1 MSLAQESI
9 DNILQRISAGAAPD
23 VEFTGEWSRN
33 YGRPLLWEERILIR
47 QGHNQSYSTI
57 RSFVDAA
64 GAPIGKWETQTDP
77 RAVQSLARELLHA
90 RIWELTSPPTESG
103 GERNIWS
110 YRIGEYD
117 GALSISSTSDEML
130 LRMSDAEIQMCSVAN
145 SLVASKNG
153 ASVLCHLNL
162 MESSENWVYA
172 QITMVN
178 EGKWDCVIQ
187 NPFILA
193 KANAKTDFIRVEV
206 GAPPVRE
213 PGVTSSGIQYIPFP
227 MPEPAKLVTPWNEEY
242 VILHAGEGIPCPQ
255 KVNVNLSTYRGY
267 FIRAI
272 YSHYGIPGVPHD
284 LPLVRGRVFSHV
296 LQL

>member
-1 MSLAQESI
+1 MSTAQEDM

-23 VEFTGEWSRN
+23 VEFAVEWSRS
-33 YGRPLLWEERILIR
+33 YGRPLLWEERISIR
-47 QGHNQSYSTI
+47 QGHHQSYSTL
-57 RSFVDAA
+57 RNFVDAG

-77 RAVQSLARELLHA
+77 RAVQSLARELLYA
-90 RIWELTSPPTESG
+90 RIWELTSPSTESG
-103 GERNIWS
+103 GEKNIWS

-117 GALSISSTSDEML
+117 GALSIPSTSDML
-130 LRMSDAEIQMCSVAN
+130 LTMSDVDIQMRSVAN
-145 SLVASKNG
+145 TLVASKSG

-162 MESSENWVYA
+162 IEPSENWVYA
-172 QITMVN
+172 QIAMVN

-187 NPFILA
+187 NPFILS

-213 PGVTSSGIQYIPFP
+213 PGVTSSGIQYIPLP

-242 VILHAGEGIPCPQ
+242 VILHAGEGITCPQ

-267 FIRAI
+267 FIRAV
-272 YSHYGIPGVPHD
+272 YSHYGTPAVPHE
-284 LPLVRGRVFSHV
+284 LPLVRGRVFSPV
-296 LQL
+296 LPL

>member
-1 MSLAQESI
+1 MAQESI
-9 DNILQRISAGAAPD
+9 DNILQRISTGAAPD
-23 VEFTGEWSRN
+23 VEFAVEWARS
-33 YGRPLLWEERILIR
+33 YERPLLWEERILIR
-47 QGHNQSYSTI
+47 QGHHQSYSTI

-77 RAVQSLARELLHA
+77 RAVQPLARELLYA

-117 GALSISSTSDEML
+117 GALSISSASDEMSL
-130 LRMSDAEIQMCSVAN
+130 KISEVDIQMRSIAN
-145 SLVASKNG
+145 SLVASKSG

-162 MESSENWVYA
+162 IDSSAHWVYA
-172 QITMVN
+172 QITLVN
-178 EGKWDCVIQ
+178 EGRRDCVIQ
-187 NPFILA
+187 NPLILS

-206 GAPPVRE
+206 GPPPVRE
-213 PGVTSSGIQYIPFP
+213 PGVTGSGIQYIPLP
-227 MPEPAKLVTPWNEEY
+227 MPQPAKLVAPWNEEY
-242 VILHAGEGIPCPQ
+242 VILHAGEGIICPQ
-255 KVNVNLSTYRGY
+255 KMNVDLSIYRGY
-267 FIRAI
+267 FIRAV
-272 YSHYGIPGVPHD
+272 YSHYGIPATTHD